1 MIDIPRAMQSERL
14 MKALVGLTPAQF
26 VELFWRF
33 LPLLLRHDRTVRK
46 IRTRRGKPPVLDPM
60 EKLFYILFYI
70 RVYPTFDLAGWI
82 FGVDKGTCNRW
93 TAWFLPPLLTALGKE
108 LVLPARK
115 ARSAKELFDRM
126 PEVKEVLIDGTE
138 RPRRR
143 PRDQKQQRRFYSGKK
158 KRHSLKNILITTPN
172 HRILA
177 LSATREGKAHD
188 FTCLKQSRLADALP
202 RRLRCITD
210 TGFLGLAKAYPHL
223 VVSMPRKK
231 PKGGELSAAD
241 RRRNLKISRVR
252 IAVEHAISGVKRCRI
267 VADTFRN
274 IKEGWDDA
282 FMLAACG
289 IWNFYLKYN

>member
-14 MKALVGLTPAQF
+14 MKALIGLTPAQF
-26 VELFWRF
+26 VELSDCF
-33 LPLLLRHDRTVRK
+33 LPLLALHDRTVRK

-93 TAWFLPPLLTALGKE
+93 TAWFLPPLLAALGKE

-126 PEVKEVLIDGTE
+126 PEVKAVLIDGTE

-143 PRDQKQQRRFYSGKK
+143 PKNPQQQRRFYSGKK
-158 KRHSLKNILITTPN
+158 KRHTLKNILITTPD
-172 HRILA
+172 RRVLV

-188 FTCLKQSRLADALP
+188 YACLKQSRLAAAIP
-202 RRLRCITD
+202 RRRRCTTD
-210 TGFLGLAKAYPHL
+210 TGFLGIAKDYPHL
-223 VVSMPRKK
+223 VIRMPKKK

-241 RRRNLKISRVR
+241 RRRNLKISRFR

-267 VADTFRN
+267 VSDSFRN
-274 IKEGWDDA
+274 IREGWDDVC
-282 FMLAACG
+282 MEAACG